1 MTYEE
6 ALEAQRA
13 VDVLAR
19 YGIGSHILHKQLYRE
34 IMSAIEG
41 KQRDFRDINKKV
53 NDA

>member
-19 YGIGSHILHKQLYRE
+19 YEVGSHILHKQLYRE
-34 IMSAIEG
+34 IVNAIQG
-41 KQRDFRDINKKV
+41 KKGEFNKKIKKS
-53 NDA
+53 